1 MAGCN
6 EDIQLHHLP
15 DDFLEEVQMAD
26 LVLPRASVTQM
37 EVVRTTPDAAPQPQ
51 AGVAAAPAQFASTR
65 LENVALEAMAQALRS
80 TGGNVS
86 VAAKMLGVSRN
97 TIYRKKAQL
106 PADVWG

>member
-1 MAGCN
+1 MKEA
-6 EDIQLHHLP
+6 
-15 DDFLEEVQMAD
+15 
-26 LVLPRASVTQM
+26 
-37 EVVRTTPDAAPQPQ
+37 VREPTPYP
-51 AGVAAAPAQFASTR
+51 FESTK
-65 LENVALEAMAQALRS
+65 LENVALDAMAQALRS